1 MMEPGKYQRFRW
13 YVRTINLLLIAGLI
27 ILIVHNCHPMPWW
40 LITLLTVIGLMILLT
55 GRAWCGYACPVGF
68 MLDLLTGLFRKLKV
82 RQMKRSEKFN
92 RAIRIFKYFFFVFYF
107 VLHFWI
113 GFDPGWIL
121 VFLLVVTSPFI
132 VRFWCSFCPC
142 GLFFGWLNAISPL
155 KLEKDSTKCLS
166 CGSCSRQ
173 CPMQSKRI
181 SIQKTNG
188 AVFSTECMM
197 CGECVGKCPASGAV
211 RLTVFGKTLTESQHS
226 K

>member
-1 MMEPGKYQRFRW
+1 MESRQFQRFRW
-13 YVRTINLLLIAGLI
+13 YIRLFNLLLIAVLI
-27 ILIVHNCHPMPWW
+27 LLIVFNCHPMPWW
-40 LITLLTVIGLMILLT
+40 LITLISVIGLMILLK

-68 MLDLLTGLFRKLKV
+68 LLDLLTALFQKLKV

-113 GFDPGWIL
+113 GFDSGWIL
-121 VFLLVVTSPFI
+121 VFLLVVTAPFI

-142 GLFFGWLNAISPL
+142 GLFFGWLNIISPL

-166 CGSCSRQ
+166 CGACSRL

-188 AVFSTECMM
+188 AVFSAECMI
-197 CGECVGKCPASGAV
+197 CGECIGKCSASGAIK
-211 RLTVFGKTLTESQHS
+211 LTVFGKPLTESQR
-226 K
+226 

>member
-1 MMEPGKYQRFRW
+1 MESRQFQRFRW
-13 YVRTINLLLIAGLI
+13 YIRLFNLLLIAGLI
-27 ILIVHNCHPMPWW
+27 LLIVFNCHPMPWW
-40 LITLLTVIGLMILLT
+40 LITLISVIGLMILLT
-55 GRAWCGYACPVGF
+55 GRAWCGYACPVGLL
-68 MLDLLTGLFRKLKV
+68 LDLLTALFKKPKV

-92 RAIRIFKYFFFVFYF
+92 RVIRIFKYFFFVFYF

-121 VFLLVVTSPFI
+121 VFLLVVTAPFI

-142 GLFFGWLNAISPL
+142 GLLFGWLNVISPL

-166 CGSCSRQ
+166 CGACSRL

-188 AVFSTECMM
+188 AVFSAECMM
-197 CGECVGKCPASGAV
+197 CGECIGKCPAAGAIK
-211 RLTVFGKTLTESQHS
+211 LTVFGKPLTESQR
-226 K
+226 

>member
-1 MMEPGKYQRFRW
+1 MESRQFQRYRW
-13 YVRTINLLLIAGLI
+13 FIRLSNLVLIAGLI
-27 ILIVHNCHPMPWW
+27 LLIVFNCHPMPWW
-40 LITLLTVIGLMILLT
+40 LITLITVIGLIILLT
-55 GRAWCGYACPVGF
+55 GRAWCGYACPIGLL
-68 MLDLLTGLFRKLKV
+68 LDLLTALFQKLKV

-121 VFLLVVTSPFI
+121 VFLLVVTAPFI

-142 GLFFGWLNAISPL
+142 GLFFGWLNVFSPL

-166 CGSCSRQ
+166 CGACSRL

-197 CGECVGKCPASGAV
+197 CGECIGKCPASGAIK
-211 RLTVFGKTLTESQHS
+211 LTVFGKTLTESKRQ